1 MVRMYQIF
9 IPKGFNVHEPT
20 YVISPQIL
28 YDNFTCHGSMKEL
41 CPTCKSHL
49 VQKQET
55 ALIAIS
61 GLWPGKGKVSTKLDR
76 LEIREPGMGGGRKV
90 FGYISHDK
98 KLIMSD
104 YGDVWVLANQTG
116 K

>member
-1 MVRMYQIF
+1 
-9 IPKGFNVHEPT
+9 
-20 YVISPQIL
+20 
-28 YDNFTCHGSMKEL
+28 MKEL
-41 CPTCKSHL
+41 CPTCKSYL
-49 VQKQET
+49 IQKQET

-76 LEIREPGMGGGRKV
+76 LEIRDSDTHGRRV
-90 FGYISHDK
+90 FGYISNDK
-98 KLIMSD
+98 KLIISD